1 MCIVEVCVSGM
12 QADRNGLCGCQVGRF
27 RLSYVFDL
35 ALGATVEICGILGL
49 GLGLFRVLSSA

>member
-1 MCIVEVCVSGM
+1 MSGM

-35 ALGATVEICGILGL
+35 ALGATVEICWILGL
-49 GLGLFRVLSSA
+49 GLVLFRVLSSA

>member
-1 MCIVEVCVSGM
+1 MSGM

-35 ALGATVEICGILGL
+35 ALRSVGFLA
-49 GLGLFRVLSSA
+49 